1 MATGPIPRSESE
13 LAPWLTNFGQKL
25 ATYATTL
32 GITVPEVEQ
41 TQVEID
47 YLIYLIN
54 IRLPIVRQ
62 TQAATVEYKNFI
74 MNGDPTIALPATL
87 PGTVPP
93 PDYPAQVLPGVL
105 TRLRKLIQ
113 TIKNRPAYTETIGQD
128 LDILS
133 SATTVYPDA
142 PTITLTQAAAGA
154 VTIGWNKAGWSG
166 VRFQSR
172 AKGGEWSDIG
182 IDLHSPFVDTRPLAT
197 PFQPEGREYRAS
209 YLDGDTPQATFSQV
223 LEVTV
228 AP

>member
-54 IRLPIVRQ
+54 IRLPFVRQ

>member
-1 MATGPIPRSESE
+1 MPGPIPRNESE

-32 GITVPEVEQ
+32 GITVPEAEQ

-47 YLIYLIN
+47 YLIYLLN
-54 IRLPIVRQ
+54 VRLPHERQ
-62 TQAATVEYKNFI
+62 TVSATVEYKNFI
-74 MNGDPTIALPATL
+74 MSGDPSIALPATL

-93 PDYPAQVLPGVL
+93 PAYPTQVLPGVMN
-105 TRLRKLIQ
+105 RLRKLIQ

-128 LDILS
+128 LGILG
-133 SATTVYPDA
+133 ATTSTYPDA
-142 PTITLTQAAAGA
+142 PTITLTQATAGS
-154 VTIGWNKAGWSG
+154 VTIGWNKSGWSG
-166 VRFQSR
+166 VRFQGR
-172 AKGGEWSDIG
+172 AKGGEWTDIG

-197 PFQPEGREYRAS
+197 AFQPEGREYRAC
-209 YLDGDTPQATFSQV
+209 YLDGDTAQPTFSQV

>member
-1 MATGPIPRSESE
+1 MPGSPIPRSENE
-13 LAPWLTNFGQKL
+13 LVPWLSNFGQKISN
-25 ATYATTL
+25 YAAVL
-32 GITVPEVEQ
+32 GITVPEAEQ
-41 TQVEID
+41 TQTEID
-47 YLIYLIN
+47 YLIYLLN
-54 IRLPIVRQ
+54 VRLPHERQ
-62 TQAATVEYKNFI
+62 TVAATVEYKNFI

-93 PDYPAQVLPGVL
+93 PAYPAQVLPGVIS
-105 TRLRKLIQ
+105 RLRKLIQ
-113 TIKNRPAYTETIGQD
+113 TIKNHPAYTETIGQD

-133 SATTVYPDA
+133 ATTAYPEA

-172 AKGGEWSDIG
+172 AKGGEWSDLG